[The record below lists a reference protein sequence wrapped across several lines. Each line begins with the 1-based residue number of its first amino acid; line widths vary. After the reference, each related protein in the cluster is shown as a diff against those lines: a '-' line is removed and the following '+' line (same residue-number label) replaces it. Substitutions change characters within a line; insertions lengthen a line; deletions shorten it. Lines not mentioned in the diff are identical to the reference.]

1 MALTRRQSVTI
12 ARKRRPLRRRICADW
27 GKTEHGSNGVGKGAW
42 AAVQVAPHGDA
53 PLPPLQVKTQHSEL
67 GVGLS
72 VTDPHRDLNA
82 AGVTIALDQVG
93 ACGLYLQLQAPLLTA
108 GRLSTL
114 QAARLLV
121 LKLLTCPR
129 IPTLTSGTLVAGRH
143 AHPTHP

>member
-1 MALTRRQSVTI
+1 MRLCLL
-12 ARKRRPLRRRICADW
+12 K
-27 GKTEHGSNGVGKGAW
+27 
-42 AAVQVAPHGDA
+42 
-53 PLPPLQVKTQHSEL
+53 VKTQHSEL

-93 ACGLYLQLQAPLLTA
+93 ACGLCLQLQAPLLTA

-114 QAARLLV
+114 LAARLSV

-129 IPTLTSGTLVAGRH
+129 IPTLTSGELVLLADTPTRLPLRRH
-143 AHPTHP
+143 QRRPLGNACLHYPGGDADRLYVGHLHLKGTIPHPVPASAHPTHHEA